1 MEEGDMATQAH
12 TGVPPGT
19 PPKLDWVKFW
29 WEAAKGVAVAVAAVY
44 SFAANQQ
51 GQHNATALE
60 MIRLSAS
67 ERAQQAQLDIK
78 VYELVEKALSLD
90 AAVARGHGVAAAAI
104 INALT
109 KPPLRSQ
116 LLSALRAG
124 SKDETLIRQLDEA
137 RQFDLEVDPA
147 QAPAPAPAP
156 PSQNADPKRTSQLD
170 RGATLVADSLITPAR
185 AQSSPGALK
194 GYSVDIFY
202 CEGQSQ
208 AVTDAREKRA
218 RKAGDQLQRSGI
230 GVNVRVR
237 RLPTLIQVRPG
248 YQSASDEIRFNDLG
262 NEREAA
268 AQLAKTIGIRPE
280 DTRRIDYQTPGYIS
294 VFYCAG

>member
-1 MEEGDMATQAH
+1 MGTQAH
-12 TGVPPGT
+12 KGVPPGT
-19 PPKLDWVKFW
+19 PAKLDWMKFL
-29 WEAAKGVAVAVAAVY
+29 WEAAKGVAVAIAAVF

-60 MIRLSAS
+60 MIKLSAN

-90 AAVARGHGVAAAAI
+90 AASARGHGVAAAAI
-104 INALT
+104 INSLT
-109 KPPLRSQ
+109 NPPLRSQ
-116 LLSALRAG
+116 LLNALRAG

-137 RQFDLEVDPA
+137 RQFDLESDPA
-147 QAPAPAPAP
+147 QAPAPP
-156 PSQNADPKRTSQLD
+156 NAEPKRTSLRD

-185 AQSSPGALK
+185 AQASPGALK
-194 GYSVDIFY
+194 GYNIDIFY
-202 CEGQSQ
+202 CEGQSR
-208 AVTDAREKRA
+208 AVTEAREKRA
-218 RKAGDQLQRSGI
+218 RTAGDQLQRSGI

-237 RLPTLIQVRPG
+237 RLPTLIQARAG
-248 YQSASDEIRFNDLG
+248 YQSVSDEIRFNDLG

-268 AQLAKTIGIRPE
+268 AQLAKTIGIRPQ